1 MEDQDKQV
9 QSEDVEAHIR
19 HGLQDED
26 EPTGEQGKRSRKD
39 EDDDVE
45 AHIRHGLQD
54 EDEPTGEFDKL
65 GRRNEQGKRS

>member
-26 EPTGEQGKRSRKD
+26 LPTDEQGKRSLQDDD
-39 EDDDVE
+39 EDVE
-45 AHIRHGLQD
+45 AHIRHGRQE
-54 EDEPTGEFDKL
+54 EDEPTDEH
-65 GRRNEQGKRS
+65 GKRS